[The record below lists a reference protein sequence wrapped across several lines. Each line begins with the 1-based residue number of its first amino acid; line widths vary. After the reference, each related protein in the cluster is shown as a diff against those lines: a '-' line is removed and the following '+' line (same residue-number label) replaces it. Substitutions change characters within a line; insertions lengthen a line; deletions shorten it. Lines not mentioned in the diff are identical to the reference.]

1 MQRGELG
8 EREAVGSGE
17 LFLLVDRGQ
26 RQGESTGN
34 ALPLTAADE
43 EERE

>member
-8 EREAVGSGE
+8 EREAVDSRE

-43 EERE
+43 KEIA